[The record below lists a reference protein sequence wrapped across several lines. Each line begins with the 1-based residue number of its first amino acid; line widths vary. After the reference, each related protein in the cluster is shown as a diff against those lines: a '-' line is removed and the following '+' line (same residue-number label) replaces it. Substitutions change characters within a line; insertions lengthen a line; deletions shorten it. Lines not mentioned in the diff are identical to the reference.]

1 MKNHHSALDACLNA
15 VWRRTQK
22 RHFSA
27 GLLAWFIW
35 GIPIFLVGVAVD
47 RFAYLP
53 PSGRWVVLFVLLAV
67 SFYQAWRHGWRHLR
81 RFEPK
86 RSALQI
92 EGHEGG
98 LESLLVT
105 AVQFSHSGA
114 SRGTSQSLWEATR
127 RQAEE
132 AAKGL
137 LPRKIVTFD
146 GLKRPIRLALL
157 LALGIGIFAAA
168 NGPFLAAGVARIF
181 APWLAVSYPT
191 KTRIDLAERNLVV
204 KEGEAAQIHA
214 RLSGVVPDA
223 AKLELMTGEGRPREI
238 ELEVQAGVATYAIAA
253 ASRDFSYR
261 IKAGD
266 ARTDWHF
273 VQVVPA
279 PRIDDVKVV
288 LEFPAYLEKPSETM
302 EALTLTV
309 PEETRVKWHLTL
321 DQPIRKAVLNRDGQE
336 PLELEVSEDGRQ
348 LVVDELVQASR
359 GYSFSWVEKKYGFD
373 FNSPRYYM
381 QVAADQPPRVELVSP
396 DANVVAML
404 GRQLDLVVRAQD
416 DHGIGAAT
424 ITHRVNLR
432 PEKTVSVTQ
441 PVRNGEGEQKV
452 AWDYR
457 EALTDLKVGDTVSF
471 VVEVGDRYP
480 APQGP
485 HLARTETRRITF
497 LSREDYLAQ
506 IEKKKD
512 RLLSRVRT
520 IYRQERAAHELV
532 RNLNAGDESF
542 TQTCQLEAI
551 RQEMLRE
558 QLKETAGEVQALLD
572 DLAANNISD
581 AVESESLQRV
591 CAGLGTIAEEQV
603 AKAAARLREHAG
615 ADHKDATGTSGL
627 ATADGMVNQAARELG
642 SLVLQRGIDSAR
654 EVFAMESHML
664 AQEQATLRLRAIE
677 MESAPSAAALEDLAK
692 HQEDLAAWTARL
704 LKDLE
709 QGMRYDKRPIAIL
722 GLTRRMKELRSAGVE
737 ASMKEAAAMIRRRE
751 FKQAAVRQL
760 ATIKPLLE
768 AEYSVRT
775 GAEYAGMME
784 TKELLE
790 ALLDQQ
796 GKLRAECETIA
807 PGQFGDNRPA
817 ITNRQQTL
825 RNNLL
830 LVLLPSIPA
839 PRPHLF
845 DESPPKVP
853 PADALRAAAEQ
864 SMGAALAEM
873 NAGKK
878 EAVVA
883 RQRDTEKSLAEL
895 TEIVGLWSGELALL
909 TQGLTSLVSTATNRV
924 SCIEDYETRQIG
936 LLEQT
941 EEAGLDKK
949 PAKPLAESQR
959 FLAEEIS
966 GFSKELLA
974 QDETKPDKDV
984 QPIVNR
990 LESAASAMTQAAASL
1005 ENNQPEDALE
1015 PQELASE
1022 ALAGAKELI
1031 TAQCARLTLL
1041 QGLYAFQRA
1050 VGHAD
1055 ETMVD
1060 VVAEQHDLIKAT
1072 KAAKEDALPA
1082 LKPAMRNLRQCLID
1096 VAPVL
1101 GLVAG
1106 RLDAGSPL
1114 LFAGSDMDDALAALE
1129 DGDQEDATDAQ
1140 EVAADSLAKVQTL
1153 VQAVKEQTSYLAE
1166 IVEYL
1171 HGSLADA
1178 ALMQFRQQQ
1187 IRKKVETAPGAL
1199 PAALVKELEELLAEA
1214 EAYGAGL
1221 ERATGMPAYATA
1233 AKLMSEA
1240 MRFMKAGDASAA
1252 TGQMKLAEAA
1262 LKENAEQLFI
1272 VISMLHGL
1280 PSIAVTSASPAELVV
1295 LLDAL
1300 ALASDQRKIYR
1311 QAQATAADGIA
1322 ALASPQVK
1330 LEPRYMKLLE
1340 KGSQHAKLVTAQQ
1353 QASLA
1358 ASALASSPRDEAI
1371 RSLRAADEAL
1381 RHFVIEQ
1388 AIVLDTAIK
1397 PGSSS
1402 DQPVVS
1408 EAETDDLSVS
1418 LANMVSDFV
1427 SGEAPKDKRT
1437 EWEVLGNRNRAALN
1451 QNFARE
1457 LPLEYRGI
1465 LKDYYERVAK

>member
-1 MKNHHSALDACLNA
+1 MKTHHSALDACLNA
-15 VWRRTQK
+15 VWRRTQQ

-35 GIPIFLVGVAVD
+35 GIPIFLIGVAVD
-47 RFAYLP
+47 RFAFLP
-53 PSGRWVVLFVLLAV
+53 PSGRWVVLLVLVAV

-92 EGHEGG
+92 EDHEGG

-127 RQAEE
+127 HKAEE
-132 AAKGL
+132 AAKSL

-146 GLKRPIRLALL
+146 GLKRPVRVALL
-157 LALGIGIFAAA
+157 LAFGIGIFAVA

-191 KTRIDLAERNLVV
+191 KTRIHLAERNLVV

-214 RLSGVVPDA
+214 SLSGVVPDT

-253 ASRDFSYR
+253 AARDFSYR

-373 FNSPRYYM
+373 FNSPRYYL

-432 PEKTVSVTQ
+432 PEKTVPVTQ
-441 PVRNGEGEQKV
+441 PLRNGEGEQKIE
-452 AWDYR
+452 WDYR

-558 QLKETAGEVQALLD
+558 QLNETAGEVQALLD

-581 AVESESLQRV
+581 VVESESLQRV
-591 CAGLGTIAEEQV
+591 CAGLGTIAQEKV

-615 ADHKDATGTSGL
+615 ANHKDAGTSGL
-627 ATADGMVNQAARELG
+627 AAADDMVNQAARELG

-654 EVFAMESHML
+654 EVFAMETHML

-692 HQEDLAAWTARL
+692 HQEDLAAWTDRL

-751 FKQAAVRQL
+751 FKPAAVRQL

-790 ALLDQQ
+790 SLRDQQ
-796 GKLRAECETIA
+796 GKLRAECETMA
-807 PGQFGDNRPA
+807 PGQFGLNRPA
-817 ITNRQQTL
+817 ITTRQQTL
-825 RNNLL
+825 RKNLL

-845 DESPPKVP
+845 DESPPKEP

-873 NAGKK
+873 NVGEK

-883 RQRDTEKSLAEL
+883 RQRETEKSLAEL
-895 TEIVGLWSGELALL
+895 TEIVGVWSADLALL

-924 SCIEDYETRQIG
+924 SFIEDYETRQIG
-936 LLEQT
+936 LLEQA

-949 PAKPLAESQR
+949 PAKPLAESQK

-974 QDETKPDKDV
+974 QNETKPDKDV

-990 LESAASAMTQAAASL
+990 LESAASAMTQAAVSL

-1015 PQELASE
+1015 PQELASA

-1050 VGHAD
+1050 VGQAD

-1072 KAAKEDALPA
+1072 KAAKEGALSA

-1140 EVAADSLAKVQTL
+1140 EVAADSLAKVRIL
-1153 VQAVKEQTSYLAE
+1153 VHAVKEQTSYLAE

-1187 IRKKVETAPGAL
+1187 IREKVAPAPGAV
-1199 PAALVKELEELLAEA
+1199 PAALVKEQEELLAEA
-1214 EAYGAGL
+1214 DAYGHGL
-1221 ERATGMPAYATA
+1221 ERATGMSAYATA

-1240 MRFMKAGDASAA
+1240 MRFMRAGDATAA
-1252 TGQMKLAEAA
+1252 AGQMKLAEAA

-1280 PSIAVTSASPAELVV
+1280 PSITVTSASPAELVV

-1300 ALASDQRKIYR
+1300 ALASDQRHIYR
-1311 QAQATAADGIA
+1311 QAQATAADGLA
-1322 ALASPQVK
+1322 ALASPQLK
-1330 LEPRYMKLLE
+1330 LEPRYMKLIE
-1340 KGSQHAKLVTAQQ
+1340 KSLQHAKLVTAQQ
-1353 QASLA
+1353 QASMA
-1358 ASALASSPRDEAI
+1358 AVALPSSLRDEAI

-1402 DQPVVS
+1402 DQPVAS